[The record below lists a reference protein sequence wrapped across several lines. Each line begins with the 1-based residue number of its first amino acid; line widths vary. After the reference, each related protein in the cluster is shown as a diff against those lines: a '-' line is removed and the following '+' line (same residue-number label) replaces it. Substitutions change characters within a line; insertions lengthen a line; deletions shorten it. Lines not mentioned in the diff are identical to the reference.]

1 MSDFLPVEEQLKI
14 LMSGTEFG
22 EEMLRKRM
30 EGELRERLKEDRAL
44 RVYLGVDPTSP
55 DIHLGHT
62 VPLRK
67 LKQFQ
72 DLGHEVVFLIG
83 TFTALI
89 GDPSD
94 KDKARPQKTIEEID
108 ENVRT
113 YTTQAFKI
121 LDPAKTKIRY
131 NGDWLG
137 KMNFADVIRLAANFT
152 VQQFLQRDN
161 FSKRHENGDPI
172 FLHEFFYALAQGQDA
187 VALET
192 DIQIGGTDQTFN
204 ILAGRTLQVRAGQ
217 KAQILLTLPMLPGT
231 DGTVKMSK
239 SLGNAIGIDTTP
251 EDMYGK
257 VMSIPDH
264 AMPIYYRL
272 VTSFHP
278 DEVDQHI
285 QQVESGAIHPRDAKM
300 RLAREVTSVF
310 HGEEG
315 AKKGEEHFI
324 RVFRQKKQ
332 PDNMPERVI
341 SEPIG
346 LLNLIRDAGFAKS
359 NKEVRRLIKQNAVK
373 LDDQPISDAHMTI
386 QPADQ
391 PRVLRVG
398 KRKFLRLL

>member
-1 MSDFLPVEEQLKI
+1 MNDFLPVEEQMKI
-14 LMSGTEFG
+14 LMSGTQFG
-22 EEMLRKRM
+22 DETLRKRM
-30 EGELRERLKEDRAL
+30 TAELRERLSEGRPL

-72 DLGHEVVFLIG
+72 DLGHEVIFVIG

-94 KDKARPQKTIEEID
+94 KDKTRPQKTIEEI
-108 ENVRT
+108 EKNVRT

-131 NGDWLG
+131 NGEWLSQ
-137 KMNFADVIRLAANFT
+137 MSFADVIRLAANFT

-161 FSKRHENGDPI
+161 FAKRHQNGDAI

-187 VALET
+187 VALES

-204 ILAGRTLQVRAGQ
+204 ILAGRTLQERNGQ
-217 KAQILLTLPMLPGT
+217 KPQILLTFPMLPGT
-231 DGTVKMSK
+231 DGSVKMSK
-239 SLGNAIGIDTTP
+239 SLGNAIGINTTP
-251 EDMYGK
+251 QDMYGK
-257 VMSIPDH
+257 LMSIPDH
-264 AMPIYYRL
+264 AMPKYYRL
-272 VTSFHP
+272 LTRFHL
-278 DEVDQHI
+278 DEVNDLI
-285 QQVESGAIHPRDAKM
+285 IKVESGTVHPRDAKM
-300 RLAREVTSVF
+300 RLAGEITEIF

-315 AKKGEEHFI
+315 AKAAEEHFI
-324 RVFRQKKQ
+324 RVFRQKKV
-332 PDNMPERVI
+332 PDNMPERMI
-341 SEPIG
+341 NEPIG
-346 LLNLIRDAGFAKS
+346 LLNLIREVGFIKS
-359 NKEVRRLIKQNAVK
+359 NKEARRQIKQNAVK
-373 LDDQPISDAHMTI
+373 LDGETITDPHMTI
-386 QPADQ
+386 EPADA

>member
-1 MSDFLPVEEQLKI
+1 MNDFLPVEEQMKI
-14 LMSGTEFG
+14 LMSGTQFG
-22 EEMLRKRM
+22 DETLRKRM
-30 EGELRERLKEDRAL
+30 TAELRERLSEGRPL

-72 DLGHEVVFLIG
+72 DLGHEVIFVIG

-94 KDKARPQKTIEEID
+94 KDKTRPQKTIEEI
-108 ENVRT
+108 EKNVRT

-131 NGDWLG
+131 NGEWLSQ
-137 KMNFADVIRLAANFT
+137 MSFADVIRLAANFT

-161 FSKRHENGDPI
+161 FAKRHQNGDAI

-187 VALET
+187 VALES

-204 ILAGRTLQVRAGQ
+204 ILAGRTLQERNGQ
-217 KAQILLTLPMLPGT
+217 KPQILLTFPMLPGT
-231 DGTVKMSK
+231 DGSVKMSK
-239 SLGNAIGIDTTP
+239 SLGNAIGINTTP
-251 EDMYGK
+251 QDMYGK
-257 VMSIPDH
+257 LMSIPDH
-264 AMPIYYRL
+264 AMPKYYRL
-272 VTSFHP
+272 LTRFHL
-278 DEVDQHI
+278 DEVNDLI
-285 QQVESGAIHPRDAKM
+285 IKVESGTVHPRDAKM
-300 RLAREVTSVF
+300 RLAAEITEIF

-315 AKKGEEHFI
+315 AKAAEEHFI
-324 RVFRQKKQ
+324 RVFRQKKV
-332 PDNMPERVI
+332 PDNMPERI
-341 SEPIG
+341 INEPIG
-346 LLNLIRDAGFAKS
+346 LLNLIREVGFIKS
-359 NKEVRRLIKQNAVK
+359 NKEARRQIKQNAVK
-373 LDDQPISDAHMTI
+373 LDGETITDPHMTI
-386 QPADQ
+386 EPADA

>member
-1 MSDFLPVEEQLKI
+1 MSDFLPVEEQMKI
-14 LMSGTEFG
+14 LMSGTKFG
-22 EEMLRKRM
+22 DEALRKRM
-30 EGELRERLKEDRAL
+30 TAELRERLSEGRSL

-94 KDKARPQKTIEEID
+94 KDKSRPQKTMDEIEK
-108 ENVRT
+108 NVKT

-121 LDPAKTKIRY
+121 LDPQKTKIRY
-131 NGDWLG
+131 NADWLG
-137 KMNFADVIRLAANFT
+137 QMNFADVIRLAANFT

-161 FSKRHENGDPI
+161 FAKRHQNGDAI

-192 DIQIGGTDQTFN
+192 DVQLGGTDQTFN
-204 ILAGRTLQVRAGQ
+204 ILAGRTLQERDGQ
-217 KAQILLTLPMLPGT
+217 KPQILLTFPMLPGT

-239 SLGNAIGIDTTP
+239 SLGNAIGINTTP
-251 EDMYGK
+251 QDMYGK

-272 VTSFHP
+272 LTRFHP
-278 DEVDQHI
+278 DETNHYM
-285 QQVESGAIHPRDAKM
+285 QQVEHGTVHPRDAKM
-300 RLAREVTSVF
+300 RLAREITEIF

-315 AKKGEEHFI
+315 AKAGETHFV
-324 RVFRQKKQ
+324 RVFSQKKL
-332 PDNMPERVI
+332 PDNMPECVI
-341 SEPIG
+341 NEPIG
-346 LLNLIRDAGFAKS
+346 LLTLIREAGFVKS
-359 NKEVRRLIKQNAVK
+359 NKEARRQIKQKAVK
-373 LDDQPISDAHMTI
+373 LDDQTITDPHMMI
-386 QPADQ
+386 EPADEA
-391 PRVLRVG
+391 RILRVG